1 MKDFE
6 RNGKRLAVR
15 GAKECAYLAVF
26 VALVIAVQLC
36 LAVVPGVEL
45 VTVLFVSYAFVF
57 GIKRGLISAT
67 AFSILRQLLFGFSP
81 TVLILY
87 LVYYNALAL
96 AFGCIGRAVKD
107 PLRALWWIV
116 LTACVCTLCFSMLD
130 NIITPL
136 CYGYTKRATR
146 AYFIASLSFMFP
158 QLVCTAVSVGILFI
172 PLQRAFKSIK
182 KGL

>member
-1 MKDFE
+1 MKDFG

-57 GIKRGLISAT
+57 GIRRGMLAAT
-67 AFSILRQLLFGFSP
+67 AFSLVRQLVFGFST

-87 LVYYNALAL
+87 LVYYNALTAI
-96 AFGCIGRAVKD
+96 FGGIGRGVKE
-107 PLRALWWIV
+107 PIRALWWIV
-116 LTACVCTLCFSMLD
+116 LTACVCTVCFSVLD

-136 CYGYTKRATR
+136 WYGYTKRATR
-146 AYFIASLSFMFP
+146 AYFLASLSFMLP
-158 QLVCTAVSVGILFI
+158 QLVCTAVSVSILFI

>member
-6 RNGKRLAVR
+6 RNGKRIAVR

-45 VTVLFVSYAFVF
+45 VTLLFIAYAFVF
-57 GIKRGLISAT
+57 GIRRGMIAAT
-67 AFSILRQLLFGFSP
+67 AFSFVRQLLFGVSP

-87 LVYYNALAL
+87 LVYYNALTAS
-96 AFGCIGRAVKD
+96 FGGIGRGVKE

-116 LTACVCTLCFSMLD
+116 LTACACTVCFSMLD

-136 CYGYTKRATR
+136 WYGYTKRATR
-146 AYFIASLSFMFP
+146 AYFIASLSFMLP
-158 QLVCTAVSVGILFI
+158 QLVCTAVSVGILFL
-172 PLQRAFKSIK
+172 PLQRALKLIK